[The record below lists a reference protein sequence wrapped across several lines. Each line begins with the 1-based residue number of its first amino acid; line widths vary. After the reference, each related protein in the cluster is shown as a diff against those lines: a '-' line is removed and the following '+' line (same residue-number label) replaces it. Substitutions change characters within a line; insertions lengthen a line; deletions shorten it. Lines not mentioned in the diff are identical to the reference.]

1 MVRTV
6 RVRSLQYAQ
15 TLFSSVFVCR
25 QGLWSTYKLL
35 LNLTNVAI
43 YSYMGR
49 MYEYIKN
56 CIVTLYSSLYLPV
69 LPKFIKRYLFSHTLY
84 YKSSLQVIITISF
97 KLLLDKK
104 SLLTLSESAYN
115 NWIPDIIKSFICP
128 TECTTRLKFTLK
140 FLH

>member
-1 MVRTV
+1 
-6 RVRSLQYAQ
+6 
-15 TLFSSVFVCR
+15 
-25 QGLWSTYKLL
+25 
-35 LNLTNVAI
+35 
-43 YSYMGR
+43 

-115 NWIPDIIKSFICP
+115 N
-128 TECTTRLKFTLK
+128 
-140 FLH
+140 